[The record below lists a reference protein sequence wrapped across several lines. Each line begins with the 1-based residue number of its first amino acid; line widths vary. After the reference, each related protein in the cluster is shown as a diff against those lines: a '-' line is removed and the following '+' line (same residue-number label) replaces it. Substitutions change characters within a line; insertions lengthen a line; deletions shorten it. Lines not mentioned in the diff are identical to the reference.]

1 MIFLDIKINSDNSYY
16 ELYYISSRNPL
27 VGVLPLS
34 WMQFAKPYYANDLI
48 NFVGG
53 WRWWGLLPFLGWNWG
68 RFYIPILCRQ
78 CGCLWGSHLHHVLEG
93 FVLFKAPYIP
103 LSVVIL
109 IWTKTCWTFISVL
122 LDFRSSKNSL
132 CFNWK
137 WIWCHV
143 SQYTLIYWV

>member
-1 MIFLDIKINSDNSYY
+1 M
-16 ELYYISSRNPL
+16 SSRNPL
-27 VGVLPLS
+27 VGVLPIHERGRTPPEVPRAH
-34 WMQFAKPYYANDLI
+34 MIKFIIYANDII
-48 NFVGG
+48 NFECG
-53 WRWWGLLPFLGWNWG
+53 WHWWGLLPFLGWNWG